1 MHLLYLILIPFC
13 VSFVAVAAI
22 HPSLVKLAREK
33 NIVDN
38 PNSRKLQAEPVP
50 VLGGIAIF
58 FGIMLGLVCT
68 CAIVNCSSL
77 FVIFGCMLLMMYL
90 GAMDDVLDISPRLRL
105 VVQIVATLI
114 LIYIAG
120 LSLDDFHGLWGI
132 GALPEWVSTPLT
144 IIAVVGII
152 NSLNLIDGVDGLFS
166 TFSTVVCA
174 IFALIFYR
182 CGNLPLFVL
191 AVASIGAMIPFLLHN
206 AFGKK
211 SKMFVGDGG
220 SLLMGI
226 VLSVFVMEIVSNP
239 IYERVFD
246 RNNCAIVPFVFAVL
260 AVPVFDTLRV
270 MTARIV
276 RGGSPFIGDKTH
288 LHHLFI
294 WLGVSHIGTTLCV
307 VALNLAVVAVWWFAA
322 LAGVS
327 ADGQFY
333 VVVAAALAV
342 TCGVYYGVRGIARLA
357 PEKMEHFREWKQHH
371 KPSRRLF
378 DFMRRFVDRF

>member
-1 MHLLYLILIPFC
+1 MDLLYLILVPFC
-13 VSFVAVAAI
+13 ISFVAVAAI
-22 HPSLVKLAREK
+22 HPSLVKLAKEK

-68 CAIVNCSSL
+68 CALHDCSSL

-90 GAMDDVLDISPRLRL
+90 GAMDDVLDISPVLRL
-105 VVQIVATLI
+105 FVQIVATLI

-132 GALPEWVSTPLT
+132 GKLPEWASVPLT

-152 NSLNLIDGVDGLFS
+152 NALNLIDGVDGLFS

-174 IFALIFYR
+174 IFAIIFHR
-182 CGNLPLFVL
+182 GGEDCMFVL
-191 AVASIGAMIPFLLHN
+191 AVASIGAMIPFMLHN

-226 VLSVFVMEIVSNP
+226 VLSVFVMEVIHKPVYASMF
-239 IYERVFD
+239 EAH
-246 RNNCAIVPFVFAVL
+246 NCALVPFVFAVL
-260 AVPVFDTLRV
+260 AVPVFDTVRV
-270 MTARIV
+270 MTARII

-307 VALNLAVVAVWWFAA
+307 VGLNLLVVLAWWLSAK
-322 LAGVS
+322 AGASV
-327 ADGQFY
+327 DMQFY
-333 VVVAAALAV
+333 IVIATAVAV
-342 TCGVYYGVRGIARLA
+342 TCGVYYGVRLIARLA
-357 PEKMEHFREWKQHH
+357 PERMERFRDWKQHH

-378 DFMRRFVDRF
+378 DFMRRLVDRF

>member
-1 MHLLYLILIPFC
+1 MSLLYLILIPFC
-13 VSFVAVAAI
+13 VSFAATAAI
-22 HPSLVKLAREK
+22 HPSLVRLAKEK

-38 PNSRKLQAEPVP
+38 PNSRKLQAVPVP

-68 CAIVNCSSL
+68 CAVADCSSL

-90 GAMDDVLDISPRLRL
+90 GAMDDVLDISPKLRL
-105 VVQIVATLI
+105 AVQIAATLI

-132 GALPEWVSTPLT
+132 GELSDWVSVPLT
-144 IIAVVGII
+144 IVAVVGII
-152 NSLNLIDGVDGLFS
+152 NALNLIDGVDGLFS

-174 IFALIFYR
+174 IFAVIFYR
-182 CGNLPLFVL
+182 GGDVELFVL

-206 AFGKK
+206 AFGKA

-226 VLSVFVMEIVSNP
+226 VMSVFVMEVIHNP
-239 IYERVFD
+239 VYEGMFAAH
-246 RNNCAIVPFVFAVL
+246 NYALVPFVFAVL
-260 AVPVFDTLRV
+260 SIPVFDTVRV
-270 MTARIV
+270 MTARIL

-294 WLGVSHIGTTLCV
+294 WLGISHIGTTACV
-307 VALNLAVVAVWWFAA
+307 VSLDLLVVLAWWLSAR
-322 LAGVS
+322 AGAS

-333 VVVAAALAV
+333 TVVAAAVVA
-342 TCGVYYGVRGIARLA
+342 TCGVYYGIRLIARLA
-357 PEKMEHFREWKQHH
+357 PERMEQFREWKQHH

-378 DFMRRFVDRF
+378 DFMRRAVDRF